1 MGDGFSLGRWSK
13 KVDTRL
19 DRIESILSDLSERI
33 VHMSVQLDTLA
44 AEVTEMTTVVDSA
57 VALLNGLS
65 AQIVALK
72 DDPARLLALAADLD
86 AKANELA
93 AAVAANTPA
102 AP

>member
-1 MGDGFSLGRWSK
+1 
-13 KVDTRL
+13 
-19 DRIESILSDLSERI
+19 
-33 VHMSVQLDTLA
+33 MSVQLDTLA